1 MKNIIENER
10 YKLEIFDDLDPTNPR
25 EFDNLGIM
33 VCFHSRYI
41 LGDETD
47 LKSSDFSSWEE
58 LESYLYK
65 IEKALIVI
73 PIFMYDHSGL
83 SVNTTGFSCP
93 WDSGQIGFIYV
104 SKERIRNE
112 YGCKR
117 ISKNLKEQVR
127 EILISE
133 VDLYNDYL
141 SGDVYR
147 FTVTEK
153 ESQEEVESISGFYG
167 TDFLG
172 NGVFD
177 YASQYFTEL
186 ELKGAFLWII
196 LPAIKL

>member
-25 EFDNLGIM
+25 EFDNLGTM

-41 LGDETD
+41 LGDETN

-93 WDSGQIGFIYV
+93 WDSGQIGFIYA
-104 SKERIRNE
+104 SKERIRKE
-112 YGCKR
+112 YSCKR

-127 EILISE
+127 ELLCSE
-133 VDLYNDYL
+133 VSLYNDYL
-141 SGDVYR
+141 SGNVYS
-147 FTVTEK
+147 FTLTDKEK
-153 ESQEEVESISGFYG
+153 DEELDSSSGFYG
-167 TDFLG
+167 TDYIE
-172 NGVFD
+172 NGIFD
-177 YASQYFTEL
+177 YVSEYFTKAEL
-186 ELKGAFLWII
+186 EALL
-196 LPAIKL
+196 

>member
-41 LGDETD
+41 LGDETN

-65 IEKALIVI
+65 IEKALIVT

-93 WDSGQIGFIYV
+93 WDSGQIGFIYA
-104 SKERIRNE
+104 SKERIRKE
-112 YGCKR
+112 YSYKR

-127 EILISE
+127 ELLCSE
-133 VDLYNDYL
+133 VDLYNAYL

-147 FTVTEK
+147 FTLTDKEK
-153 ESQEEVESISGFYG
+153 DEELDSSSGFYG
-167 TDFLG
+167 TDCIE
-172 NGVFD
+172 NGIFD
-177 YASQYFTEL
+177 YVSEYFTKAEL
-186 ELKGAFLWII
+186 EALLWKT
-196 LPAIKL
+196 LTAIKQ